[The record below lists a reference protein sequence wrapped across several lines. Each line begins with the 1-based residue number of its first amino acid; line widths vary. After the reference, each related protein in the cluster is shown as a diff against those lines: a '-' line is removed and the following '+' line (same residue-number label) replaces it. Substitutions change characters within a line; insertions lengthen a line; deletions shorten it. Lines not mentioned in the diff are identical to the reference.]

1 MKTTRLGRTGLV
13 VSRVGIGGIPLTR
26 PQPDDCTRLV
36 RHALDRGITFIDT
49 AFGYSDSEERIGRGI
64 AGRREGIVLTTKTP
78 ARDRGTALAHLETSL
93 RRLGTD
99 YIDVWQLHGISTQT
113 SMDAVL
119 APGGAYE
126 AAQIAVH
133 GGKAGHIG
141 FSSHNIDIAIKCVET
156 GLFSLVQFPF
166 NFISDEAAG
175 HLVGLCAE
183 MDVAFVGMKPFAGG
197 AIREAG
203 LAFRWLLQFDNVLP
217 DPGVERTEE
226 IDEIISI
233 VEAGET
239 LTEDDTARI
248 AEIRARLGKRFCR
261 QCEYCMPCPQG
272 VIIPGM
278 LYLPRLYDL
287 WPAERFFSW
296 PLVTRSVATARECAG
311 CGACEERCPYGL
323 PIREMIQEGL
333 RFYDGVHA
341 RWAQMRN
348 T

>member
-1 MKTTRLGRTGLV
+1 MKTIRLGRTGLV

-36 RHALDRGITFIDT
+36 GHALDRGITFIDT
-49 AFGYSDSEERIGRGI
+49 AFGYADSEERIGRGI

-78 ARDRGTALAHLETSL
+78 ARDRETALAHLETSL

-99 YIDVWQLHGISTQT
+99 YIDVWQLHGISTQAG
-113 SMDAVL
+113 MDAVL

-133 GGKAGHIG
+133 TGKAGHVG

-175 HLVGLCAE
+175 RLVGLCAE

-203 LAFRWLLQFDNVLP
+203 VAFRWLLQFDNVLP

-233 VEAGET
+233 VEAGEP
-239 LTEDDTARI
+239 LTEVDSASI

-296 PLVTRSVATARECAG
+296 PLITRSVASARECTG
-311 CGACEERCPYGL
+311 CGACEERCPYDL

-333 RFYDGVHA
+333 LFYEGVRVH
-341 RWAQMRN
+341 WEQMKH